1 MHPWVVG
8 HTSQLLLN
16 HSKLLP
22 GEEWN
27 VPEEGW
33 VFCQVESG
41 EGYLLGGSHPLL
53 CSQGGILVT
62 SGVRS
67 LQLRASQIG
76 GVAIAWFR
84 FVPSALIGILTLP
97 ERRRLENPGI
107 GTSPLPW
114 VLPPEHEASRLF
126 QAAVRSGRRSPLSER
141 SQLLGVVSAASLPLS
156 STSATGPRGRQDAGD
171 RLEEIVH
178 QMTDGE
184 LHALTA
190 EQLADMCRCEKRRLL
205 LLFRERFG
213 ESLPGQR
220 EAWRRIRACNLLSQP
235 GASIASV
242 ARACGYED
250 SDAFRAWFRR
260 QFGKAPAQWV
270 RERERHPV
278 TNAPT
283 PGDEMEMASSQE
295 RHSHDNRT

>member
-1 MHPWVVG
+1 MHSCHVG
-8 HTSQLLLN
+8 VASQLLLN

-33 VFCQVESG
+33 IYCLVENG
-41 EGYLLGGSHPLL
+41 EGYLLGGAKPISCSKGGLL
-53 CSQGGILVT
+53 VS

-67 LQLRASQIG
+67 LHLRASQIG
-76 GVAIAWFR
+76 GATIAWFW
-84 FVPSALIGILTLP
+84 FVPSASVGILTLP
-97 ERRRLENPGI
+97 ERKCLENPKAGL
-107 GTSPLPW
+107 SPLPW
-114 VLPPEHEASRLF
+114 VLPAEHEASQLF
-126 QAAVRSGRRSPLSER
+126 QSAMRKGRRSSLSER
-141 SQLLGVVSAASLPLS
+141 SQLLGVVAMASLPLADAS
-156 STSATGPRGRQDAGD
+156 VTGSRGRLDAGD
-171 RLEEIVH
+171 RLEEIVNR
-178 QMTDGE
+178 MTDDE
-184 LHALTA
+184 LHSLSA
-190 EQLADMCRCEKRRLL
+190 EQLANLCRCEKRRLL

-270 RERERHPV
+270 KDREGQPV

-283 PGDEMEMASSQE
+283 SSDEMEMASSHE
-295 RHSHDNRT
+295 RHTHDNRS